1 MARRLTQRQ
10 SEVLRLVDSHFERHN
25 SSPTLK
31 ELADQLGISPQAVS
45 CHIEALRRKGLLTST
60 GGKARSIFLTRWK
73 EHVPGITLIPIYDEC
88 AYLKGLRR
96 SQGDFNASTLMLDEK
111 AEYFCLVMES
121 ANLINMA
128 IRPGDRLVFRKGEDP
143 RQGDLVIASLEGS
156 QRLELRTWHRHGG
169 KIILQAECDNI
180 GNISCQ
186 NCAVHAIL
194 HAVVRFYG

>member
-10 SEVLRLVDSHFERHN
+10 SEVLRLVDSYFERHN

-31 ELADQLGISPQAVS
+31 ELASQLGISPQAVS
-45 CHIEALRRKGLLTST
+45 CHIEALRRKGLLTSAE
-60 GGKARSIFLTRWK
+60 GKARSIFLTRWK
-73 EHVPGITLIPIYDEC
+73 EHVPGITLIPSYGET
-88 AYLKGLRR
+88 AYLSGQRR
-96 SQGDFNASTLMLDEK
+96 SLGDFNASTLLLDEK

-128 IRPGDRLVFRKGEDP
+128 IRPGDRLIFRKGEDP

-186 NCAVHAIL
+186 SCAVHAIL